1 MNKTA
6 KIVFSSLLVLLF
18 SFFSVGVPVVQYLC
32 PMMSAENPSC
42 DMSPASNPGQLT
54 ISTETPSCCA
64 KKLGAERNTTPFL
77 KVDKVQ
83 TFSFDVISSTP
94 VIEPVLQPTS
104 IGSINP
110 SLYHPSS
117 PLFLLNSV
125 FLI

>member
-6 KIVFSSLLVLLF
+6 KIVFSSILILLF

-32 PMMSAENPSC
+32 PMMSAENPTC
-42 DMSPASNPGQLT
+42 DMSPVSKPGQLT

-77 KVDKVQ
+77 KVEKAQ
-83 TFSFDVISSTP
+83 TFSFDVISATPATELVSQTLSISSTIP
-94 VIEPVLQPTS
+94 S
-104 IGSINP
+104 IHYS
-110 SLYHPSS
+110 SS
-117 PLFLLNSV
+117 PLFLLNSS